1 VRRLTDQHIDVVMLI
16 GTIMMVLG
24 NFTRRWFLSV
34 LGLGVILIAARW
46 RFRSMEADERD
57 ARIRALLVFGTIF
70 LLGMVVVAILILT
83 TK

>member
-1 VRRLTDQHIDVVMLI
+1 MRRLTDQHIDGVMLI

-24 NFTRRWFLSV
+24 NIGHRWFLSV
-34 LGLGVILIAARW
+34 LGLGVMLIAARW